1 MFDHETAEIEQ
12 ANLDDDALTLDELNE
27 IMHEIEEQPH
37 WRHTA
42 DKEMDYA
49 DGNQLDTELLN
60 RMKQIG
66 IPPAVEDMIGPAL
79 QSVEGFELQTRTDWR
94 VKANGEA
101 GSSDVADA
109 LNYKLNQAER
119 LSKADKACS
128 GAFRPQ
134 IGCGIGWVEV
144 KRESDPFKYAYRCV
158 KVHRNEIHWDMK
170 ATENDLTDARWLRRT
185 RWVHPKRL
193 VQAFPQHQELI
204 ETIGCYGAAWWN
216 DAGVMDGGE
225 STGLQNAWLDARSYT
240 VNEQYWYNA
249 TSKEVNVVEL
259 WYRRWVRVAV
269 LKFGDGRVVE
279 YDAAN
284 MHHDIAIYQELA
296 RVEHA
301 NISKVRRSYW
311 LGPHCLFDGP
321 TPYSHHYFPYVP
333 FWGAREDN
341 TNIPYGFVRR
351 MKFSQDSINSGI
363 SKLRWGMSVTRVE
376 RTKGAVEMTD
386 EQLRRQIARPDA
398 DIVLNA
404 NHMAKPGARFDV
416 KRDYELSQQHFQL
429 INDNR
434 AAIERVSNITSG
446 FQGKQGNA
454 TSGKQEQ
461 LQIEQSNQTLMTIMD
476 NFREART
483 LMGEMLLSMIVDD
496 LGSQQHVVII
506 EGDEAI
512 RENRTVVINKPEVD
526 ELGYPY
532 VSNDVQ
538 RTRLKVVLDDVP
550 SSSTFKEQQLNALSE
565 ITKSL
570 PPEVQ
575 AAVLP
580 FVMAL
585 TDIPFKKDIID
596 AIRQATQAQTPE
608 QIQQQIQDAVKQ
620 ALAQAGNDIKLREL
634 ELKERKASSEIKE
647 IDARSVQIGV
657 QAAYS
662 AMQAGAQVAQMPQIA
677 PIADEV
683 MKGAGYQRPN
693 PLGDDPNFP
702 VADQTAASNIRS
714 PYIQGQGA
722 QVGSEQLAVQQ
733 NTSPMSPSVPH
744 EVGQEMQRISPPQDE
759 SYARHGGTGMQGIET
774 PRTSDNMSLVG
785 QE

>member
-1 MFDHETAEIEQ
+1 MFDQETTAIEQ
-12 ANLDDDALTLDELNE
+12 ANLDDDALTLDELTE
-27 IMHEIEEQPH
+27 IMYEIEEQPY

-49 DGNQLDTELLN
+49 DGNQLETELLN

-94 VKANGEA
+94 VKANGDT
-101 GSSDVADA
+101 GSDDVADA
-109 LNYKLNQAER
+109 LNFKLNQAER

-128 GAFRPQ
+128 DAFRPQ

-144 KRESDPFKYAYRCV
+144 KREQDPFKYPYRCV
-158 KVHRNEIHWDMK
+158 KVHRNEIHWDFK
-170 ATENDLTDARWLRRT
+170 ATENDLSDARWLRRT
-185 RWVHPKRL
+185 RWIHPKRL
-193 VQAFPQHQELI
+193 VQAFPQHKELI
-204 ETIGCYGAAWWN
+204 ETVGRYGGSWWQE
-216 DAGVMDGGE
+216 ATVMDGGE
-225 STGLQNAWLDARSYT
+225 STGLKNAWLDAHSYT
-240 VNEQYWYNA
+240 VSEQYWYNP
-249 TSKEVNVVEL
+249 TSKEINVVEV
-259 WYRRWVRVAV
+259 WYRRWVRVPV
-269 LKFGDGRVVE
+269 LKFTDGRVVE
-279 YDAAN
+279 YDSSN
-284 MHHDIAIYQELA
+284 MNHDIAIYQGIAHVEL
-296 RVEHA
+296 A

-376 RTKGAVEMTD
+376 RTKGAVDMTD
-386 EQLRRQIARPDA
+386 EQLRRQVARPDA

-416 KRDYELSQQHFQL
+416 KRDFELSQQHFQL

-446 FQGKQGNA
+446 FQGKKGNA

-461 LQIEQSNQTLMTIMD
+461 LQIEQSNQTLMKIMD

-483 LMGEMLLSMIVDD
+483 LMGEILLSMIVEDMGD
-496 LGSQQHVVII
+496 RQQTVII
-506 EGDEAI
+506 EGDAV
-512 RENRTVVINKPEVD
+512 REDRTVVINKPEVD
-526 ELGYPY
+526 EMGYPY

-538 RTRLKVVLDDVP
+538 RIRLKVVLDDVP
-550 SSSTFKEQQLNALSE
+550 SSTTFREQQLNALSE

-570 PPEVQ
+570 SAEIQ
-575 AAVLP
+575 TAVLP
-580 FVMAL
+580 YVMAL
-585 TDIPFKKDIID
+585 TDIPFKKDIIES
-596 AIRQATQAQTPE
+596 IRQATEAQTPE
-608 QIQQQIQDAVKQ
+608 QIEQQIQEAVKK
-620 ALAQAGNDIKLREL
+620 ALAESGNDIKLREL
-634 ELKERKASSEIKE
+634 ELKERKAGSEIRE

-662 AMQAGAQVAQMPQIA
+662 AMQAGAQVAQIPQIA
-677 PIADEV
+677 PIADAI
-683 MKGAGYQRPN
+683 MQGAGYQRPN
-693 PLGDDPNFP
+693 PGGDDPNFP
-702 VADQTAASNIRS
+702 TAEQTAASDIRS
-714 PYIQGQGA
+714 PYIQGEGA
-722 QVGSEQLAVQQ
+722 ELGSEGLAEVQQ
-733 NTSPMSPSVPH
+733 NTSPMSPPVP
-744 EVGQEMQRISPPQDE
+744 QQ
-759 SYARHGGTGMQGIET
+759 GGTGMQGIET
-774 PRTSDNMSLVG
+774 QRITDNVELK
-785 QE
+785 

>member
-1 MFDHETAEIEQ
+1 MFDQETTEIEQ
-12 ANLDDDALTLDELNE
+12 ANLDDDALTLDELTE
-27 IMHEIEEQPH
+27 IMYEIEEQPY
-37 WRHTA
+37 WRNIA

-49 DGNQLDTELLN
+49 DGNQLESELLN

-94 VKANGEA
+94 VKANGDT
-101 GSSDVADA
+101 GSDDVADA
-109 LNYKLNQAER
+109 LNFKLNQAER

-128 GAFRPQ
+128 DAFRPQ

-144 KRESDPFKYAYRCV
+144 KREQDPFKYPYRCV

-170 ATENDLTDARWLRRT
+170 AAENDLSDARWLRRT
-185 RWVHPKRL
+185 RWIHPKRL
-193 VQAFPQHQELI
+193 IQAFPQHAELI
-204 ETIGCYGAAWWN
+204 QTVGRYGASWWQE
-216 DAGVMDGGE
+216 AGVMDGGE
-225 STGLQNAWLDARSYT
+225 STGLKNAWLDARSYT
-240 VNEQYWYNA
+240 ISEQHWYNT
-249 TSKEVNVVEL
+249 TSKEINVAEV
-259 WYRRWVRVAV
+259 WYRRWVRVPV

-279 YDAAN
+279 YDASN
-284 MHHDIAIYQELA
+284 MNHDIAIYQGLAHVEL
-296 RVEHA
+296 A
-301 NISKVRRSYW
+301 NISKIRRSYW
-311 LGPHCLFDGP
+311 LGPHVLFDGP

-376 RTKGAVEMTD
+376 RTKGAVDMTD
-386 EQLRRQIARPDA
+386 EQLRRQVARPDA

-404 NHMAKPGARFDV
+404 NHMAKAGARFEV
-416 KRDYELSQQHFQL
+416 KRDFELSQQHFQL

-461 LQIEQSNQTLMTIMD
+461 LQIEQSNQTLMKIMD

-483 LMGEMLLSMIVDD
+483 LIGEMLLSMIVEDM
-496 LGSQQHVVII
+496 GSREQAVVI
-506 EGDEAI
+506 EGDAV
-512 RENRTVVINKPEVD
+512 REDRTVVINKPEVD

-532 VSNDVQ
+532 VSNDIQ
-538 RTRLKVVLDDVP
+538 RIRLKVVLDDVP
-550 SSSTFKEQQLNALSE
+550 SSTTFREQQLNALSE

-570 PPEVQ
+570 SAEIQ
-575 AAVLP
+575 TAVLP
-580 FVMAL
+580 YVMAL
-585 TDIPFKKDIID
+585 TDIPFKKDIIES
-596 AIRQATQAQTPE
+596 IRQATQAPTPE
-608 QIQQQIQDAVKQ
+608 QVEQQIKEAVER
-620 ALAQAGNDIKLREL
+620 ALADSGIDLKRREL
-634 ELKERKASSEIKE
+634 ELKERKAGSEIRE

-662 AMQAGAQVAQMPQIA
+662 AMQAGVQVAQMPQVA

-683 MKGAGYQRPN
+683 MKGAGYHRPN
-693 PLGDDPNFP
+693 PMGDDPNFP
-702 VADQTAASNIRS
+702 TAEQTAARDVRS
-714 PYIQGQGA
+714 PYLEGEGA
-722 QVGSEQLAVQQ
+722 QIGSEGLAEVQQ
-733 NTSPMSPSVPH
+733 NTSPASPPVPQH
-744 EVGQEMQRISPPQDE
+744 AGTGQE
-759 SYARHGGTGMQGIET
+759 GIET
-774 PRTSDNMSLVG
+774 SNIRDNL
-785 QE
+785 

>member
-1 MFDHETAEIEQ
+1 MFDHEAAKIEQ
-12 ANLDDDALTLDELNE
+12 ANLEDDALTLDELTE

-49 DGNQLDTELLN
+49 DGNQLETELLN

-94 VKANGEA
+94 VKANGDT
-101 GSSDVADA
+101 GSDDVADA
-109 LNYKLNQAER
+109 LNFKLNQAER

-128 GAFRPQ
+128 DAFRPQ

-144 KRESDPFKYAYRCV
+144 KREQDPFKYPYRCV
-158 KVHRNEIHWDMK
+158 KVHRNEIHWDFK
-170 ATENDLTDARWLRRT
+170 ATENDLSDARWLRRT
-185 RWVHPKRL
+185 RWIHPKRL
-193 VQAFPQHQELI
+193 VQAFPQHRELI
-204 ETIGCYGAAWWN
+204 ETVGRYGGSWWQE
-216 DAGVMDGGE
+216 AGVLDGG
-225 STGLQNAWLDARSYT
+225 SDTGLQNAWLDARSYT
-240 VNEQYWYNA
+240 VSEQYWYNP
-249 TSKEVNVVEL
+249 TSKEINIAEL
-259 WYRRWVRVAV
+259 WYRRWVHVPV
-269 LKFGDGRVVE
+269 LKFSDGRVVE
-279 YDAAN
+279 YDSSN
-284 MHHDIAIYQELA
+284 MNHDIAIYHGIA

-311 LGPHCLFDGP
+311 LGPHCLFDGA

-376 RTKGAVEMTD
+376 RTKGAVDMTD

-416 KRDYELSQQHFQL
+416 KRDFELSQQHFQL

-446 FQGKQGNA
+446 FQGKKGNA

-461 LQIEQSNQTLMTIMD
+461 LQIEQSNQTLMKIMD

-483 LMGEMLLSMIVDD
+483 LIGEMLLSMIVEDMGD
-496 LGSQQHVVII
+496 REQTVII
-506 EGDEAI
+506 EGDAV
-512 RENRTVVINKPEVD
+512 REDRSVVINKPEID
-526 ELGYPY
+526 EMGYPY

-538 RTRLKVVLDDVP
+538 RIRLKVVLDDVP
-550 SSSTFKEQQLNALSE
+550 SSTTFREQQLNALSE
-565 ITKSL
+565 ITKAL
-570 PPEVQ
+570 PAEIQ
-575 AAVLP
+575 TAVLP
-580 FVMAL
+580 YVMAL
-585 TDIPFKKDIID
+585 TDIPFKKDIIE
-596 AIRQATQAQTPE
+596 AIREATQAQTPE
-608 QIQQQIQDAVKQ
+608 QIEQQIQEAVKQ

-634 ELKERKASSEIKE
+634 ELKERKAASEIKE

-662 AMQAGAQVAQMPQIA
+662 AMQGGSQVAMMPQIA
-677 PIADEV
+677 PIADEI

-693 PLGDDPNFP
+693 PMGHDPNFP
-702 VADQTAASNIRS
+702 TAEQTAVRDVRS
-714 PYIQGQGA
+714 PYLEGEGA
-722 QVGSEQLAVQQ
+722 QLGSEGLLRNDVPQVQQ
-733 NTSPMSPSVPH
+733 NTSPMNPPVPQQ
-744 EVGQEMQRISPPQDE
+744 GS
-759 SYARHGGTGMQGIET
+759 TGMQGIET
-774 PRTSDNMSLVG
+774 ATPTDNIGV
-785 QE
+785 

>member
-1 MFDHETAEIEQ
+1 MFDQETTEIEQ
-12 ANLDDDALTLDELNE
+12 ANLDDDALTLDELTE
-27 IMHEIEEQPH
+27 IMYEIEEQPY
-37 WRHTA
+37 WRNIA

-49 DGNQLDTELLN
+49 DGNQLESELLN

-94 VKANGEA
+94 VKANGDT
-101 GSSDVADA
+101 GSDDVADA
-109 LNYKLNQAER
+109 LNFKLNQAER

-128 GAFRPQ
+128 DAFRPQ

-144 KRESDPFKYAYRCV
+144 KREQDPFKYPYRCV

-170 ATENDLTDARWLRRT
+170 AAENDLSDARWLRRT
-185 RWVHPKRL
+185 RWIHPKRL
-193 VQAFPQHQELI
+193 IQAFPQHAELI
-204 ETIGCYGAAWWN
+204 QTVGRYGASWWQE
-216 DAGVMDGGE
+216 AGVMDGGE
-225 STGLQNAWLDARSYT
+225 STGLKNAWLDARSYT
-240 VNEQYWYNA
+240 ISEQHWYNT
-249 TSKEVNVVEL
+249 TSKEINVAEV
-259 WYRRWVRVAV
+259 WYRRWVRVPV

-279 YDAAN
+279 YDSSN
-284 MHHDIAIYQELA
+284 MNHDIAIYQGLAHVEL
-296 RVEHA
+296 A
-301 NISKVRRSYW
+301 NISKIRRSYW
-311 LGPHCLFDGP
+311 LGPHVLFDGP

-376 RTKGAVEMTD
+376 RTKGAVDMTD
-386 EQLRRQIARPDA
+386 EQLRRQVARPDA

-404 NHMAKPGARFDV
+404 NHMAKAGARFEV
-416 KRDYELSQQHFQL
+416 KRDFELSQQHFQL

-461 LQIEQSNQTLMTIMD
+461 LQIEQSNQTLMKIMD

-483 LMGEMLLSMIVDD
+483 LIGEMLLSMIVEDM
-496 LGSQQHVVII
+496 GSREQTVVI
-506 EGDEAI
+506 EGDAV
-512 RENRTVVINKPEVD
+512 REDRTVVINKPEVD
-526 ELGYPY
+526 EMGYPY
-532 VSNDVQ
+532 VSNDIQ
-538 RTRLKVVLDDVP
+538 RIRLKVVLDDVP
-550 SSSTFKEQQLNALSE
+550 SSTTFREQQLNALSE

-570 PPEVQ
+570 SAEIQ
-575 AAVLP
+575 TAVLP
-580 FVMAL
+580 YVMAL
-585 TDIPFKKDIID
+585 TNIPFKKNIIES
-596 AIRQATQAQTPE
+596 IRQATQAPTPE
-608 QIQQQIQDAVKQ
+608 QVEQQIKEAVER
-620 ALAQAGNDIKLREL
+620 ALADAGIDLKRREL
-634 ELKERKASSEIKE
+634 ELKERKAGSEIRE

-662 AMQAGAQVAQMPQIA
+662 AMQAGVQVAQMPQVA

-693 PLGDDPNFP
+693 PIGDDPNFP
-702 VADQTAASNIRS
+702 TAEQTAARDIRS
-714 PYIQGQGA
+714 PYLEVEGA
-722 QVGSEQLAVQQ
+722 QIGSEGLAEVQQ
-733 NTSPMSPSVPH
+733 NTSPMNPAVP
-744 EVGQEMQRISPPQDE
+744 QQ
-759 SYARHGGTGMQGIET
+759 GGTGMQGIET
-774 PRTSDNMSLVG
+774 ERVSDNLG
-785 QE
+785 